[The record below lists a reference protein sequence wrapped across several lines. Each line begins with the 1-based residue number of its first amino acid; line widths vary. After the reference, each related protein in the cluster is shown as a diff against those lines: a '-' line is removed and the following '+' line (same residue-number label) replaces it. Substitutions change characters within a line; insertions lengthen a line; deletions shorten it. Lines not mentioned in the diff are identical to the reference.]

1 MPIASSGRLCWRSH
15 AVVMRADWFG
25 ACGALIVRAG
35 LGGHSLQ
42 VEIGGG
48 I

>member
-1 MPIASSGRLCWRSH
+1 MCPDGSAPVARRLCEP
-15 AVVMRADWFG
+15 
-25 ACGALIVRAG
+25 G